1 MLNAYLPVLLI
12 FPAALCAAVTNN
24 YVPAEFSQQIFSDE
38 FDGSTVDTN
47 RWNCAGGSPWYWPE
61 SVRPELRTLYRTG
74 TDNAIISNGV
84 LRLVTLKRDV
94 NGDGQLDWSSGSIS
108 TRNVFEQRFGYFET
122 RFKITS
128 RPTQNNAFWIAVA
141 GKGHNHATESWEIDI
156 QQNTWPDNESSGWGH
171 HVTGEGSMFTSG
183 ADEHGIAD
191 LSAEY
196 VTYGFEWATD
206 HTLKTY
212 LNGKLLHSFYDTFT
226 LTGDNP
232 ITNRAAGYWGSP
244 NSAFGVG
251 SQAVKGASVI
261 ASSGRFASASNGT
274 VSFLFKT
281 PPVLSQYMSLF
292 NQGDNSSS
300 TPLEAG
306 IDSASQLRF
315 STRNGISN
323 QLTSV
328 GKLIT
333 NTWYYFAM
341 RWDLSSVSSNLF
353 WYYGPAGSSNLY
365 SGTISITSAGSP
377 AKSIYFAGRLSSVP
391 FTNGWL
397 QHAAVYEK
405 TLSDAAI
412 RSQFAAVAV
421 SEVAYTQTV
430 GGSADVGSGPALWYQ
445 NSGTTNSGSAAG
457 TPDFQRANSMRGA
470 KTIFSTLPFL
480 QLIDGFLD
488 TGYWTTN
495 DLEALHGTA
504 MEIDWFRSFQKP
516 GWIGQSESWNQP
528 DNWGP
533 DGIPGAG
540 AAAVFNRNTAQTNI
554 VLNSDVFVQEL
565 SFQST
570 NIPAMTVSGPG
581 ILKLG
586 SRKPGSNI
594 GIGGI
599 GLSGGVIKSQTINAA
614 IEAQHQLIFVNQAG
628 APVVLEGVAEGIG
641 TGLILNGT
649 LSASTN
655 GTPIDFF
662 NLGDIVINGEIGDRI
677 GKIKKDAQGFLI
689 LNATNRFTGE
699 LEVRDGIVLVNADGA
714 LGSTN
719 GPTVVYPNTYE
730 GSLVFGA
737 VNYTRPE
744 PVVIGGDG
752 AKNTGYERYSGALDV
767 QGSNT
772 LASFAGPIS
781 LTSGASIACSK
792 SGSVLN
798 LSGGIST
805 GTNALTFEGK
815 GTINLN
821 CTVSGA
827 GSVTVKSR
835 LGFTPAGRIN
845 AGGTL
850 TLSNATISITNTAGF
865 TNPVH
870 ILATATAISGIQ
882 ALAAPLPA
890 GYLLDATHS
899 NGTQLVLR
907 QATPYDIWSTN
918 HFTATPNNPDC
929 RPEADPDQDGAS
941 NLAEFAFGTNPW
953 VAGRA
958 LTGELHSGFFRLLFL
973 RRTDGYFN
981 YIIRSSTNLMEG
993 FNSTLHLQ
1001 SAALQPAG
1009 IPAGYEQAEALAAA
1023 ETHQLF
1029 LKAEVQMP

>member
-1 MLNAYLPVLLI
+1 M
-12 FPAALCAAVTNN
+12 PAA
-24 YVPAEFSQQIFSDE
+24 FSQQIFSDE
-38 FDGSTVDTN
+38 FDGSAVDTN
-47 RWNCAGGSPWYWPE
+47 RWDCSGGSPWYWPE
-61 SVRPELRTLYRTG
+61 SARPELRALYRTG
-74 TDNAIISNGV
+74 TDNAIVSNGV

-94 NGDGQLDWSSGSIS
+94 NSDGQLDWSSGSIS
-108 TRNVFEQRFGYFET
+108 TRNAFEQRFGYFET

-141 GKGHNHATESWEIDI
+141 GKAHNHATESWEIDI
-156 QQNTWPDNESSGWGH
+156 QQNTWPDHESSGWGH
-171 HVTGEGSMFTSG
+171 HVTGAGSMFNSRSN
-183 ADEHGIAD
+183 EHGIAD
-191 LSAEY
+191 MSSEY
-196 VTYGFEWATD
+196 VTCGFEWATD
-206 HTLKTY
+206 HTLRTY

-232 ITNRAAGYWGSP
+232 ITNRAAGYWGSS

-251 SQAVKGASVI
+251 PQAVKGASVI
-261 ASSGRFASASNGT
+261 ASEGRFASGTNGT
-274 VSFLFKT
+274 VALLFQT
-281 PPVLSQYMSLF
+281 PPIMSQYMSLF

-300 TPLEAG
+300 TPLEVG
-306 IDSASQLRF
+306 IDSVSQLRF

-328 GKLIT
+328 GKLTT

-341 RWDLSSVSSNLF
+341 RWDLTGVSSNLS

-365 SGTISITSAGSP
+365 SGTLDITSAGGA
-377 AKSIYFAGRLSSVP
+377 AKSIFFAGRLTSVP

-397 QHAAVYEK
+397 QHAAVYER
-405 TLSDAAI
+405 TLSDPAI
-412 RSQFAAVAV
+412 RSQFAALAV
-421 SEVAYTQTV
+421 SESAYAQTV
-430 GGSADVGSGPALWYQ
+430 GAPADGGSGPALWYQ

-457 TPDFQRANSMRGA
+457 APDFQRANSMRGV

-480 QLIDGFLD
+480 QLIDGFLN

-504 MEIDWFRSFQKP
+504 MEIDWVRSFQKP

-528 DNWGP
+528 DNWGS
-533 DGIPGAG
+533 DGIPGTG

-554 VLNSDVFVQEL
+554 VLNSDISVQEL

-586 SRKPGSNI
+586 SFKSGSGI

-599 GLSGGVIKSQTINAA
+599 GLSGGVIKSQTINAS
-614 IEAQHQLIFVNQAG
+614 IEAQHKLIFVNQAG
-628 APVVLEGVAEGIG
+628 APVVLDGVAEGLG
-641 TGLILNGT
+641 TRLIINGP
-649 LSASTN
+649 LSATTS
-655 GTPIDFF
+655 GTPVDFF
-662 NLGDIVINGEIGDRI
+662 NLGDIVVNGEIDDRI
-677 GKIKKDAQGFLI
+677 GKVKKDAQGFLI

-699 LEVRDGIVLVNADGA
+699 LEIRDGIVLVNVDGA

-719 GPTVVYPNTYE
+719 GPTVVYPNTYD

-752 AKNTGYERYSGALDV
+752 AKNTGYERYSGAIDV

-781 LTSGASIACSK
+781 LTSGASIACSG
-792 SGSVLN
+792 SGSVLS

-805 GTNALTFEGK
+805 GTNTLTFAGK

-827 GSVTVKSR
+827 GSIVVKSR
-835 LGFTPAGRIN
+835 LGFTPSGRIN
-845 AGGTL
+845 VGGTL
-850 TLSNATISITNTAGF
+850 AISNATISITNAVSF

-870 ILATATAISGIQ
+870 ILATATAISGIP
-882 ALAAPLPA
+882 APATPLPS
-890 GYLLDATHS
+890 GYLLDATYS

-907 QATPYDIWSTN
+907 QTTSYDTWSTN
-918 HFTATPNNPDC
+918 WFSGIPNNPDC
-929 RPEADPDQDGAS
+929 HPDADPDLDGAS
-941 NLAEFAFGTNPW
+941 NLAEFAFGTNPQI
-953 VAGRA
+953 AGRA
-958 LTGELHSGFFRLLFL
+958 LTGAINSNLFRLFFL
-973 RRTDGYFN
+973 RRTDGTLTYVV
-981 YIIRSSTNLMEG
+981 RSSTNLIQG
-993 FNSTLHLQ
+993 FPGAV
-1001 SAALQPAG
+1001 SAQLAASQPAG
-1009 IPAGYEQAEALAAA
+1009 LPTGYEQAEALVAPVVP
-1023 ETHQLF
+1023 QLF
-1029 LKAEVQMP
+1029 LKVDVQTP